1 MALYTKRYKRIF
13 ILLGFSLVL
22 WIVAILLR
30 RIKLEFTGDTFQVAS
45 ICIIAYVL
53 IFSLLKK
60 KKIIYSES
68 IWERNEFYLFLS
80 LGGSLSLIGFYES
93 LTTSVITTLIFSE
106 LLVFTFIIYYIKFRN
121 KNIVNKGEHI
131 LKKWGFLRTSFW
143 LFGVVITVL
152 LIVSVLKGF
161 NPVLNILDP
170 FYFIYV
176 FVFLI
181 DWIIRHF
188 NTTIKLRNE
197 KAKTE
202 LMHLKSQVNPHFF
215 FNMLNNLYGLVG
227 TDAKKAQ
234 DLILQLSDMMRY
246 SIYEGEKDKVTLK
259 EEVEYLKNYIAL
271 HKMRYH
277 KSIDVKF
284 NIDIEEDYKVLPLL
298 FIILLENAFKH
309 GVENLR
315 KNAYVYVSM
324 TTKEN
329 NIYFEIENN
338 FDESQLSEEP
348 GIGLKNL
355 KRRLELVYPGNILFI
370 EAYGNYTKI
379 YLKGEMIIGNEKI
392 SSFENLLSK
401 DNFLRVHKS
410 FIVAIDKIK
419 SIESNRI
426 YIDSHKIPI
435 GLTYK
440 SNISKI
446 YNT

>member
-1 MALYTKRYKRIF
+1 MALSIKKYKRIF
-13 ILLGFSLVL
+13 ILLGFSLFL
-22 WIVAILLR
+22 WITAILLR
-30 RIKLEFTGDTFQVAS
+30 GIKLEFTGDSFQVAS
-45 ICIIAYVL
+45 ICVIAYIL

-60 KKIIYSES
+60 KKNISS
-68 IWERNEFYLFLS
+68 GSVWERNEFYLFLS
-80 LGGSLSLIGFYES
+80 LSGSLSLIGVYES
-93 LTTSVITTLIFSE
+93 LTSSVITTLIFSE
-106 LLVFTFIIYYIKFRN
+106 LLVFTFVIYYIKFRN

-161 NPVLNILDP
+161 NPALNILDP

-176 FVFLI
+176 LVFLI

-188 NTTIKLRNE
+188 NTTIKLKDE

-259 EEVEYLKNYIAL
+259 EEVDYLKNYITL

-315 KNAYVYVSM
+315 KNAYIYVSI

-329 NIYFEIENN
+329 KIYFEIENN
-338 FDESQLSEEP
+338 FDESQLSEKP
-348 GIGLKNL
+348 GIGLNNL
-355 KRRLELVYPGNILFI
+355 KRRLELVYPGKNSFYFTKNIDV
-370 EAYGNYTKI
+370 YKTK
-379 YLKGEMIIGNEKI
+379 
-392 SSFENLLSK
+392 
-401 DNFLRVHKS
+401 
-410 FIVAIDKIK
+410 
-419 SIESNRI
+419 
-426 YIDSHKIPI
+426 
-435 GLTYK
+435 LTLVRL
-440 SNISKI
+440 
-446 YNT
+446 